1 MSSFTHMQDIAL
13 KQLLTK
19 IVEKGQDQELVSLIK
34 ENDLLSA
41 VDRDSHHDSIRA
53 DIDMVAE
60 NEGVELTEAQREAI
74 LQKILSDY
82 DYADYNEY
90 IGHLISDIA

>member
-13 KQLLTK
+13 RQLLNK
-19 IVEKGQDQELVSLIK
+19 IIKDNQDQEMVSLIK
-34 ENDLLSA
+34 ENDLMSA
-41 VDRDSHHDSIRA
+41 IDRDSHHDSIRA

-60 NEGVELTEAQREAI
+60 NEGIELTKEQQDKV

-82 DYADYNEY
+82 DYSDYNEY
-90 IGHLISDIA
+90 ISHVISEIA